1 MNEGVTI
8 PLDVPLADGALLAT
22 LAWKRGWTPPPIL
35 TLSEWA
41 DLHRI
46 LPQEASKEYGKW
58 RTNRVPMARQIMDD
72 LSVHSPYTEVNF
84 KKSTQVA
91 GTEIGINLVGYV
103 IDHAPGP
110 MMYVLP
116 TIDIAG
122 KFSDQR
128 LQPAFELM
136 PAVRA
141 KLGSRRARDGGNS
154 RMSKKYP
161 AGFLV
166 LSGANSANSLAT
178 MPMRYL
184 VLDEIS
190 KYPRDLDGQG
200 AAQVQAERR
209 TSSYS
214 DSKKI
219 YRVSSA
225 TIKDA
230 CAITDEYERGH
241 QAQYHVPCPHCRE
254 LQVLVIEQL
263 TDDGRFLC
271 IHCGMLIDESH
282 KAWMLQERDHS
293 ADGLACWIPK
303 YPERMV
309 RSYHLWAAYAPAGL
323 GYTWQEIA
331 DMRREAKDD
340 PEKEVTFVNTILGEA
355 YAGASEQIAANDVAG
370 RAERW
375 VRRTVPRGC
384 LLLTAFVDVQ
394 INRFSIGIWGW
405 GRGDQC
411 WAIDWVELPGD
422 PTSAEDWQQVE
433 DFLAKPLVN
442 ACGIVM
448 PIRAVGV
455 DSGNWQADVFRF
467 VRPRQA
473 MGYMATKGMRSQDAP
488 VISRP
493 RKRDSNSRGRPDRRG
508 ISEWNLGVH
517 VIKTTLMRRLIKD
530 GDMEPDRWRFH
541 FPADH
546 DDAFY
551 QQLTSER
558 LDLSINRWIC
568 PKGTRNEVLDILVG
582 AYAVACS
589 PTVRLHV
596 MRDADWAA
604 LESRLEA
611 SSDDLFAA
619 PTAPLVQKPVP
630 VTPSTPAR
638 ATDPDMPAAAPRGSS
653 VTSTFGQSNPFAS
666 SDWLSRQ

>member
-1 MNEGVTI
+1 VSAAAAI
-8 PLDVPLADGALLAT
+8 PADVAFADGAMVAAQ
-22 LAWKRGWTPPPIL
+22 AWKSGWTPPPIL
-35 TLSEWA
+35 TVSEWA
-41 DLHRI
+41 DEHRV

-58 RTNRVPMARQIMDD
+58 RTSRVPMARQIMDD

-91 GTEIGINLVGYV
+91 GSEIGINLVGYV

-136 PAVRA
+136 PSVRK
-141 KLGSRRARDGGNS
+141 KLGARRARDGGNS

-190 KYPRDLDGQG
+190 KYPRDLDDQG

-209 TSSYS
+209 TSSYG

-219 YRVSSA
+219 YRVSSP
-225 TIKDA
+225 TVKDA

-241 QAQYHVPCPHCRE
+241 QAKYNVPCPHCLQ
-254 LQVLVIEQL
+254 LQVLLIEQL
-263 TDDGRFLC
+263 TDDGQFLC
-271 IHCGMLIDESH
+271 VHCGQLIDETS
-282 KAWMLQERDHS
+282 KAWMLRERGHS
-293 ADGLACWIPK
+293 EDGLACWVAK
-303 YPERMV
+303 YPERTV
-309 RSYHLWAAYAPAGL
+309 RSYHIWSAYAPPGL

-340 PEKEVTFVNTILGEA
+340 PEKEVTFANTLLGEA
-355 YAGASEQIAANDVAG
+355 YAGASEQINADDVSG

-375 VRRTVPRGC
+375 VRRTIPRGC

-422 PTSAEDWQQVE
+422 PTNADDWQQVE
-433 DFLAKPLVN
+433 DFLAKPLIN
-442 ACGIVM
+442 ACGVAM
-448 PIRAVGV
+448 PIRAIGV

-473 MGYMATKGMRSQDAP
+473 MGYMATKGMRQQDAP
-488 VISRP
+488 IISRP
-493 RKRDSNSRGRPDRRG
+493 RKRDSNIRGRADRRG
-508 ISEWNLGVH
+508 LNEWNIGVH
-517 VIKTTLMRRLIKD
+517 VVKTTLMRRLIKD
-530 GDMEPDRWRFH
+530 GDFEPDRYRFH

-546 DDAFY
+546 EDDFY
-551 QQLTSER
+551 KQLTAER
-558 LDLSINRWIC
+558 LDLSINRWVC

-589 PTVRLHV
+589 PSVRVHV
-596 MRDADWAA
+596 MREADWAA
-604 LESRLEA
+604 LEARLEPPTN
-611 SSDDLFAA
+611 DLFSPSDRPAEIA
-619 PTAPLVQKPVP
+619 KADKRISATAVQ
-630 VTPSTPAR
+630 TAI
-638 ATDPDMPAAAPRGSS
+638 APRG
-653 VTSTFGQSNPFAS
+653 TTAPRENPFAS
-666 SDWLSRQ
+666 SEWSSRR